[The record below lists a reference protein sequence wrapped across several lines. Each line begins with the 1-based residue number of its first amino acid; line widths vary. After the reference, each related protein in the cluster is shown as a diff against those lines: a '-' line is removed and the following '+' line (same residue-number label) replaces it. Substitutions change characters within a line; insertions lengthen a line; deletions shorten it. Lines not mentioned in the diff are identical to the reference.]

1 MKLGFRPRSFV
12 WLPVLALALAPA
24 LMGAIAPSES
34 VAPDTAIVVAQKASI
49 RRVKFKPGTSSATL
63 ENSVIRGERDV
74 YLLGASKGQTMQLK
88 ISSLESNAVFDLASI
103 DPKTK
108 ARRVLK
114 QEAINWSGK
123 LPQTGDYQVIVS
135 GTRGNATYRLNV
147 AIR

>member
-1 MKLGFRPRSFV
+1 MKLGFKPRSFV
-12 WLPVLALALAPA
+12 WLPVLAFALAPA
-24 LMGAIAPSES
+24 LMGAIAPSELA
-34 VAPDTAIVVAQKASI
+34 APDHATVIAQKANV

-88 ISSLESNAVFDLASI
+88 ISSLESNAVFDLASV

-108 ARRVLK
+108 ARRLLK

-135 GTRGNATYRLNV
+135 GKRGNATYRLNV